1 MMMMTEQGKVSTVP
15 AIVDA
20 YKASKA
26 RVAARKRMEKGSTEY
41 AALAFNRA
49 DRIATTKINA
59 NREKFFLI
67 RGGKSCAKLK

>member
-1 MMMMTEQGKVSTVP
+1 MVTKQGKVSTVP
-15 AIVDA
+15 AIVA
-20 YKASKA
+20 AFKASKA
-26 RVAARKRMEKGSTEY
+26 RVAARKRMVKGKTEY

-67 RGGKSCAKLK
+67 RGEKP